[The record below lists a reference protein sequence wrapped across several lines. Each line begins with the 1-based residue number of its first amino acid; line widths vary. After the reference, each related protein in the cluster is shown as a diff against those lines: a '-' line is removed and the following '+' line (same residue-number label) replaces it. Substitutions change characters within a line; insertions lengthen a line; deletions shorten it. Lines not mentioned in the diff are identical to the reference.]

1 MEKAGWGV
9 GSVNCDKYAFSKRI
23 NAPKSLTVPAINA
36 QIRRLVRQAG
46 LPFEELQPDH
56 ALRRFCNTT
65 LLNSDVR
72 REIKEL
78 LIGHSIQLD
87 DAYYDENNEI
97 SRKKIMLEYMKAV
110 DALTIGDEHRLK
122 KQVIEIQDQLKN
134 VPKIEQLQEQLA
146 SRIIEQDSI
155 KKTIEIMQKEK
166 IRQDQCIRESENEM
180 KAMRDFFM
188 KFVNEIEERSDGNA
202 VWLVNGNEIN
212 Q

>member
-87 DAYYDENNEI
+87 DTYYDENNEI
-97 SRKKIMLEYMKAV
+97 SHKKIMLEYMKAV

-122 KQVIEIQDQLKN
+122 KQVFEIQDQLKN
-134 VPKIEQLQEQLA
+134 LPKIEQLQEQLA

-166 IRQDQCIRESENEM
+166 IRQDQCIRE
-180 KAMRDFFM
+180 
-188 KFVNEIEERSDGNA
+188 FVNEIEERSDGNA
-202 VWLVNGNEIN
+202 VW
-212 Q
+212 